1 MSSNNFDTDPDYDI
15 KCPSCANG
23 NIKISK
29 HVHDLPDGD
38 KMLLIKFECNSCSFF
53 KNDVIPLTT
62 NLNPGI
68 FRLRITNEEDLKSK
82 VYRSPLAKLEIP
94 ELEMEVEPG
103 PNADFYFTNVEGILF
118 RFKTALK
125 IYMKDLED
133 RSLDYLKLIK
143 INENLK
149 NAIEGKFP
157 FTLII
162 SDLEGGSYIVP
173 IDNSKLS
180 FVEFQRPN
188 E

>member
-82 VYRSPLAKLEIP
+82 VYRSPLARLEIP

-118 RFKTALK
+118 RFETALK
-125 IYMKDLED
+125 IYMKDLD
-133 RSLDYLKLIK
+133 NGSPDYLKLRK

-149 NAIEGKFP
+149 SAMEGKYP
-157 FTLII
+157 FSLIMTDI
-162 SDLEGGSYIVP
+162 EGGSYIIP
-173 IDNSKLS
+173 IDKPKLT
-180 FVEFQRPN
+180 FIKINKPIE
-188 E
+188 